1 MSPTCSWWAA
11 SSACFLILY
20 CIGLLPVIG
29 SAGPATTDL
38 PGITVFILAVVTR
51 LAFGK
56 TGLTGKYTG
65 SGKREWFATGKG
77 FVYNVV
83 LGGGIGIVVSFIA
96 AFLYE
101 NEFTAAFSIFPI
113 VCFGFAAIT
122 LIFTQTGFATPATH
136 HIFLP
141 SGLAAVAGITAWGPA
156 GALLGVLFGI
166 LGSLLGDLVGKSLNS
181 HCDTHIDPPATTIF
195 ILTIVINAVSSV
207 INA

>member
-1 MSPTCSWWAA
+1 MGSEM
-11 SSACFLILY
+11 
-20 CIGLLPVIG
+20 CIRD
-29 SAGPATTDL
+29 SPATTDL

>member
-1 MSPTCSWWAA
+1 MLFRS
-11 SSACFLILY
+11 
-20 CIGLLPVIG
+20 
-29 SAGPATTDL
+29 
-38 PGITVFILAVVTR
+38 
-51 LAFGK
+51 
-56 TGLTGKYTG
+56 
-65 SGKREWFATGKG
+65 
-77 FVYNVV
+77 
-83 LGGGIGIVVSFIA
+83 
-96 AFLYE
+96 
-101 NEFTAAFSIFPI
+101 AAFSIFPI